1 MQTLNKS
8 TCHIKTQTID
18 IHSVCPMCGYIFGQ
32 LYSKM
37 YKNVLVELSV
47 SLKTFTHTH
56 KKKEVSLEPSQ
67 LAFIKNIRKEMQIF
81 QSSIKNLS
89 AGISQASSLW
99 KDEKFSEL
107 SASIGEV
114 ANNSKNVMV
123 AGDRCCSSVDKF
135 NKIAAEKY

>member
-1 MQTLNKS
+1 MGTEK
-8 TCHIKTQTID
+8 
-18 IHSVCPMCGYIFGQ
+18 
-32 LYSKM
+32 
-37 YKNVLVELSV
+37 
-47 SLKTFTHTH
+47 
-56 KKKEVSLEPSQ
+56 
-67 LAFIKNIRKEMQIF
+67 IRKELQIF

-89 AGISQASSLW
+89 AGISQAASLW
-99 KDEKFSEL
+99 KDEKYSEL

>member
-1 MQTLNKS
+1 MGVEN
-8 TCHIKTQTID
+8 IK
-18 IHSVCPMCGYIFGQ
+18 
-32 LYSKM
+32 
-37 YKNVLVELSV
+37 
-47 SLKTFTHTH
+47 
-56 KKKEVSLEPSQ
+56 
-67 LAFIKNIRKEMQIF
+67 KEMQLF
-81 QSSIKNLS
+81 QFSIKNLS
-89 AGISQASSLW
+89 TGISRAASLW

>member
-1 MQTLNKS
+1 MGT
-8 TCHIKTQTID
+8 
-18 IHSVCPMCGYIFGQ
+18 
-32 LYSKM
+32 
-37 YKNVLVELSV
+37 
-47 SLKTFTHTH
+47 
-56 KKKEVSLEPSQ
+56 
-67 LAFIKNIRKEMQIF
+67 KNIRKELQIF

-89 AGISQASSLW
+89 AEISRTSFLW

>member
-1 MQTLNKS
+1 MGTES
-8 TCHIKTQTID
+8 
-18 IHSVCPMCGYIFGQ
+18 
-32 LYSKM
+32 
-37 YKNVLVELSV
+37 
-47 SLKTFTHTH
+47 
-56 KKKEVSLEPSQ
+56 
-67 LAFIKNIRKEMQIF
+67 IRKEMQIF
-81 QSSIKNLS
+81 QSSIKKLS
-89 AGISQASSLW
+89 AGMNQASSLW

>member
-1 MQTLNKS
+1 MATEN
-8 TCHIKTQTID
+8 IK
-18 IHSVCPMCGYIFGQ
+18 
-32 LYSKM
+32 
-37 YKNVLVELSV
+37 
-47 SLKTFTHTH
+47 
-56 KKKEVSLEPSQ
+56 
-67 LAFIKNIRKEMQIF
+67 REMQIF

-89 AGISQASSLW
+89 TGINRASSLW

>member
-1 MQTLNKS
+1 MGTES
-8 TCHIKTQTID
+8 
-18 IHSVCPMCGYIFGQ
+18 
-32 LYSKM
+32 
-37 YKNVLVELSV
+37 
-47 SLKTFTHTH
+47 
-56 KKKEVSLEPSQ
+56 
-67 LAFIKNIRKEMQIF
+67 IRKEMQIF

-89 AGISQASSLW
+89 AGISRASSLW

-123 AGDRCCSSVDKF
+123 AGDRCCSSVDEF

>member
-1 MQTLNKS
+1 MGTES
-8 TCHIKTQTID
+8 
-18 IHSVCPMCGYIFGQ
+18 
-32 LYSKM
+32 
-37 YKNVLVELSV
+37 
-47 SLKTFTHTH
+47 
-56 KKKEVSLEPSQ
+56 
-67 LAFIKNIRKEMQIF
+67 IRKEMQIF

-89 AGISQASSLW
+89 AGIGRASSLW

-123 AGDRCCSSVDKF
+123 ASDRCCSSVDKF

>member
-1 MQTLNKS
+1 MGT
-8 TCHIKTQTID
+8 
-18 IHSVCPMCGYIFGQ
+18 
-32 LYSKM
+32 
-37 YKNVLVELSV
+37 E
-47 SLKTFTHTH
+47 
-56 KKKEVSLEPSQ
+56 
-67 LAFIKNIRKEMQIF
+67 NIRKEMQIF

-89 AGISQASSLW
+89 AGIGRASSLW

-114 ANNSKNVMV
+114 ASNSKNVIV

>member
-1 MQTLNKS
+1 MGT
-8 TCHIKTQTID
+8 
-18 IHSVCPMCGYIFGQ
+18 
-32 LYSKM
+32 
-37 YKNVLVELSV
+37 E
-47 SLKTFTHTH
+47 
-56 KKKEVSLEPSQ
+56 
-67 LAFIKNIRKEMQIF
+67 NIRKEMQIF

-89 AGISQASSLW
+89 AGISRASSLW
-99 KDEKFSEL
+99 KDEKYSEL

>member
-1 MQTLNKS
+1 MGTE
-8 TCHIKTQTID
+8 T
-18 IHSVCPMCGYIFGQ
+18 
-32 LYSKM
+32 
-37 YKNVLVELSV
+37 
-47 SLKTFTHTH
+47 
-56 KKKEVSLEPSQ
+56 
-67 LAFIKNIRKEMQIF
+67 IRKEMQIF

-89 AGISQASSLW
+89 AGISQTSSLW
-99 KDEKFSEL
+99 KDEKFSDL